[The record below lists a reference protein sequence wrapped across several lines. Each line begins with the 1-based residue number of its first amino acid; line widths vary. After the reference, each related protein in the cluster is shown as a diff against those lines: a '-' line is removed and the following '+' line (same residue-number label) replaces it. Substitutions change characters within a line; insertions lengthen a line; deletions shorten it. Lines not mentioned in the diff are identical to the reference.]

1 MFTGLVE
8 EIGIVQVAAK
18 TAKGLKLKIKCNR
31 VIKDAKIGDSIATN
45 GVCLTA
51 VEIGNDYFVADVMN
65 ESLNRSGIKKLK
77 IGDNVNLEKSLT
89 LNTPLG
95 GHLVTG
101 DVECQGEIINIKN
114 DGFAKIY
121 KIKIPKEYM
130 KYIVEKGRVAID
142 GASLTISLVGAEDL
156 CVSIIPHTQ
165 KMIILGK
172 NRVGDLVNIETDL
185 IGKFVEKSMLAGDE
199 KNNNF
204 NGNTNK
210 KSGLT
215 KKLLLENG
223 FM

>member
-8 EIGIVQVAAK
+8 EMGVVQ
-18 TAKGLKLKIKCNR
+18 GLKKNSQGIELKIKCSA
-31 VIKDAKIGDSIATN
+31 VVQGGKLGDSIATN

-51 VEIGNDYFVADVMN
+51 VQIGKDYFVADVMN
-65 ESLNRSGIKKLK
+65 ESLSRSGIKNLK
-77 IGDNVNLEKSLT
+77 VGSKVNLEKSLT

-130 KYIVEKGRVAID
+130 KYVVEKGRVAID
-142 GASLTISLVGAEDL
+142 GASLTISLVGKEDF

-165 KMIILGK
+165 KMIILGG

-185 IGKFVEKSMLAGDE
+185 IGKFVEKSMLSDDTNN
-199 KNNNF
+199 KNL
-204 NGNTNK
+204 NGNSTK